1 MSIALSETFHVG
13 MAVEDIDQCCKQIG
27 EDLNL
32 DWLPIKSFDPLPFWT
47 PEEGLREISVKA
59 TYSRQGPQR
68 IEIVQGTSIFY
79 DPNRLPDSRHVGIW
93 VDDLIQEATRLIDNG
108 WIVLAAGDEPSAGY
122 GTIAYLSPPF
132 PGLMVELVSRQL
144 EPMMNEWFTE

>member
-1 MSIALSETFHVG
+1 MGIALSETFHIG

-93 VDDLIQEATRLIDNG
+93 VDDLTEEATRLIDKG

-132 PGLMVELVSRQL
+132 PGLMVELVSKQL
-144 EPMMNEWFTE
+144 EPMMNEWFSE

>member
-1 MSIALSETFHVG
+1 MGIALSETFHIG

-32 DWLPIKSFDPLPFWT
+32 YWLPIKSFDPLPFWT

-59 TYSRQGPQR
+59 NYSRQGPQR

-93 VDDLIQEATRLIDNG
+93 VDDLIEEATRLIDKG

-132 PGLMVELVSRQL
+132 PGLMVELV
-144 EPMMNEWFTE
+144 

>member
-1 MSIALSETFHVG
+1 MGIALSETFHIG
-13 MAVEDIDQCCKQIG
+13 MAVEDVDQCCKQIG

-93 VDDLIQEATRLIDNG
+93 VDDLIEEATRLIDNG
-108 WIVLAAGDEPSAGY
+108 WIVLAAGNEPSAGY

-132 PGLMVELVSRQL
+132 PGLMVELVSKQL
-144 EPMMNEWFTE
+144 EPMMNEWFSE

>member
-1 MSIALSETFHVG
+1 MSIALSETFHIG

-93 VDDLIQEATRLIDNG
+93 VDDLKEEATRLIDKG

-132 PGLMVELVSRQL
+132 PGLMVELVSKQL
-144 EPMMNEWFTE
+144 EPMMNE

>member
-1 MSIALSETFHVG
+1 MSIALSETFHIG

-93 VDDLIQEATRLIDNG
+93 VHDLIEEATRLIDKG

-132 PGLMVELVSRQL
+132 PGLMVELVSKQL
-144 EPMMNEWFTE
+144 EPMMNEWFSE

>member
-27 EDLNL
+27 KDLNL

-59 TYSRQGPQR
+59 TYSRQGPLR

-93 VDDLIQEATRLIDNG
+93 VDDLIEEATRLIDNG
-108 WIVLAAGDEPSAGY
+108 WIVQAAGDEPSAGY

-144 EPMMNEWFTE
+144 EPMMNEWFSE

>member
-13 MAVEDIDQCCKQIG
+13 MAVADIDQCCKQIG

-93 VDDLIQEATRLIDNG
+93 VDDLIEEATRLIDKG

-132 PGLMVELVSRQL
+132 PGLMVELVSKQL
-144 EPMMNEWFTE
+144 EPMMNEWFSE

>member
-1 MSIALSETFHVG
+1 MGIALSETFHIG
-13 MAVEDIDQCCKQIG
+13 MAAEDIDQCCKQIG

-93 VDDLIQEATRLIDNG
+93 VDDLIDEATRLIDNG

-132 PGLMVELVSRQL
+132 PGLMVELVSKQL
-144 EPMMNEWFTE
+144 EPMMNEWFSE

>member
-13 MAVEDIDQCCKQIG
+13 MAVKDIDQCCKQIG

-59 TYSRQGPQR
+59 TYSRQGPVR

-93 VDDLIQEATRLIDNG
+93 VDDLIEEATRLIDNG

>member
-1 MSIALSETFHVG
+1 MSIALSETFHIG
-13 MAVEDIDQCCKQIG
+13 MAVEDIDQCCEQIG

-93 VDDLIQEATRLIDNG
+93 VDDLIEEATRLIDKG

-132 PGLMVELVSRQL
+132 PGLMVELVSKQL
-144 EPMMNEWFTE
+144 EPMMNEWFSE

>member
-1 MSIALSETFHVG
+1 MGIALSETFHIG
-13 MAVEDIDQCCKQIG
+13 MAVEDVDQCCKQIG

-93 VDDLIQEATRLIDNG
+93 VDDLIEEATRLIDKG

-132 PGLMVELVSRQL
+132 PGLMVELVSKQL
-144 EPMMNEWFTE
+144 EPMMNEWFSE

>member
-1 MSIALSETFHVG
+1 MGIALSETFHIG

-93 VDDLIQEATRLIDNG
+93 VDDLIEEATRLIDKG
-108 WIVLAAGDEPSAGY
+108 WIVRAAGDEPSAGY
-122 GTIAYLSPPF
+122 GTIVYLSPPF
-132 PGLMVELVSRQL
+132 PGLMVELVSKQL
-144 EPMMNEWFTE
+144 EPMMNEWFSE

>member
-1 MSIALSETFHVG
+1 MGIALSETFHIG

-93 VDDLIQEATRLIDNG
+93 VDDLIEEAARLIDKG

-132 PGLMVELVSRQL
+132 PGLMVELVSKQL
-144 EPMMNEWFTE
+144 EPMMNEWFFE

>member
-1 MSIALSETFHVG
+1 MGIALSETFHIG

-93 VDDLIQEATRLIDNG
+93 VDDLIEETTRLIDKD

-132 PGLMVELVSRQL
+132 PGLMVELVSKQL
-144 EPMMNEWFTE
+144 EPMMNEWFSE

>member
-1 MSIALSETFHVG
+1 MGIALSETFHIG

-93 VDDLIQEATRLIDNG
+93 VDDLLEEATRLIDNG
-108 WIVLAAGDEPSAGY
+108 WIVLAAGDEPLAGY

-132 PGLMVELVSRQL
+132 PGLMVELVSKQL
-144 EPMMNEWFTE
+144 EPMMNEWFSE

>member
-1 MSIALSETFHVG
+1 MGIALSETFHIG

-93 VDDLIQEATRLIDNG
+93 VDDLIEEATRLINKG

-132 PGLMVELVSRQL
+132 PGLMVELVSKQL
-144 EPMMNEWFTE
+144 EPMMNEWFSE

>member
-1 MSIALSETFHVG
+1 MSIALSETFHIG

-93 VDDLIQEATRLIDNG
+93 VDDLIEEATRLIDKG

-144 EPMMNEWFTE
+144 EPMMSEWFTE

>member
-1 MSIALSETFHVG
+1 MGIALSETFHIG

-93 VDDLIQEATRLIDNG
+93 VDDLIEEATRLIDKG

-132 PGLMVELVSRQL
+132 PGLMVELVSKQL

>member
-1 MSIALSETFHVG
+1 MGIALSETFHIG

-93 VDDLIQEATRLIDNG
+93 VDDLIEEATRLIDKG

-132 PGLMVELVSRQL
+132 PGLMVELVSKQL
-144 EPMMNEWFTE
+144 EPMMNEWFSE

>member
-1 MSIALSETFHVG
+1 MSIALSETFHIG
-13 MAVEDIDQCCKQIG
+13 MAVEDIDQCCEQIG

-68 IEIVQGTSIFY
+68 IEIVQVTSIFY

-93 VDDLIQEATRLIDNG
+93 VDDLIDEATRLIDNG

-132 PGLMVELVSRQL
+132 PGLMVELVSKQL
-144 EPMMNEWFTE
+144 EPMMNEWFSE

>member
-1 MSIALSETFHVG
+1 MSIALSETFHIG
-13 MAVEDIDQCCKQIG
+13 MAAEDIDQCCKQIG

-93 VDDLIQEATRLIDNG
+93 VDDLIEEATRLIDKG

-132 PGLMVELVSRQL
+132 PGLMVELVSKQL
-144 EPMMNEWFTE
+144 EPMMNEWFSE